1 MNMSKLFDIS
11 KLKALAAT
19 AVASGKKN
27 APTLMTGGSIIL
39 GWVGVYIFWKQGKK
53 AEKRIEYEEGKLN
66 EVPDDGEEHE
76 YQELPK
82 IDKISIYLQYC
93 WTALLCGLGS
103 TGLAIGAD
111 RLNFSR
117 LAEMALMVG
126 FLNDKDGK
134 QKALI
139 EKLKAEVGDK
149 KFLEMKDE
157 VIEESVPRDEVMTEI
172 QKIGPGSGK
181 ILFIDAVT
189 HNKWSDDI
197 LHVTSGIAKFNSR
210 LKEKRTKVL
219 SERLGDAFYAS
230 DMPWTT
236 DVDKA
241 SDVYSSLNVDV
252 FLQCIGEIPADKSL
266 NRCDVGD
273 LLEFRYYG
281 GGGDVVV
288 PDQIL
293 SYKDYTDPDS
303 GYPVVCY
310 IDYGDL
316 LSPTSE
322 LLDRNPI

>member
-11 KLKALAAT
+11 KLKAFAAT

-82 IDKISIYLQYC
+82 MDKISIYLQYC
-93 WTALLCGLGS
+93 WMALLCGLGS

-149 KFLEMKDE
+149 KFVEMKDE
-157 VIEESVPRDEVMTEI
+157 LREEEYPKDEIMKEVLSE
-172 QKIGPGSGK
+172 PANGK
-181 ILFIDAVT
+181 TLFIDQVT
-189 HNKWSDDI
+189 GQKFRASI
-197 LHVTSGIAKFNSR
+197 LDVTNGIAEFNEQ
-210 LKEKRTKVL
+210 LKDRRKDAIKARM
-219 SERLGDAFYAS
+219 GDAFYVSS
-230 DMPWTT
+230 DLPWSL
-236 DVDKA
+236 DESA
-241 SDVYSSLNVDV
+241 FSDLYSSMDLEV
-252 FLQCIGEIPADKSL
+252 FLKCIGELVGKNEARL
-266 NRCDVGD
+266 GD

-281 GGGDVVV
+281 GGDPVKAN
-288 PDQIL
+288 QIL
-293 SYKDYTDPDS
+293 EYKNYVDPNS
-303 GYPVVCY
+303 GFPVVCY
-310 IDYGDL
+310 IDY
-316 LSPTSE
+316 SE
-322 LLDRNPI
+322 LLAPSSELIERNDV

>member
-11 KLKALAAT
+11 KLKAFAAT

-82 IDKISIYLQYC
+82 MDKVSIYLQYC
-93 WTALLCGLGS
+93 WMALLCGLGS

-149 KFLEMKDE
+149 KFVEMKDE
-157 VIEESVPRDEVMTEI
+157 LREEEYPKDEIMKEVLSE
-172 QKIGPGSGK
+172 PANGK
-181 ILFIDAVT
+181 TLFIDQVT
-189 HNKWSDDI
+189 GQRFRASILDI
-197 LHVTSGIAKFNSR
+197 TNGIAEFNER
-210 LKEKRTKVL
+210 LKDRRKDAIKARM
-219 SERLGDAFYAS
+219 GDAFYVSS
-230 DMPWTT
+230 DLPWGL
-236 DVDKA
+236 DESA
-241 SDVYSSLNVDV
+241 FSDLYSSMDLEV
-252 FLQCIGEIPADKSL
+252 FLKCIGELVGKNEARL
-266 NRCDVGD
+266 GD

-281 GGGDVVV
+281 GGDPVKAN
-288 PDQIL
+288 QIL
-293 SYKDYTDPDS
+293 EYKNYVDPNS
-303 GYPVVCY
+303 GFPVVCY
-310 IDYGDL
+310 IDY
-316 LSPTSE
+316 SE
-322 LLDRNPI
+322 LLAPSSELIERNDV